1 MTFYKWSQDPATNA
15 TADGSINYQEGQAP
29 SSLNDSARAAMAA
42 LAKWRDDVGGA
53 IATTG
58 TATAYAVTSY
68 EVFNSLANMSG
79 KLIAFTPHTTNGATV
94 TLNVD
99 GLGAKALRSAPNV
112 ELPAGV
118 LVAGSPYVALYSNAD
133 SAFYL
138 HGFYNSPALVPI
150 GTVLPYAGTSA
161 PNSNFALCYG
171 QAVSRSTY
179 ATLYGLTSTNFG
191 TGDGST
197 TFNLPDLRGRVAAG
211 KDDMGGSA
219 ASRLSGSFFTNPTTL
234 GGTGGSES
242 RQLATSNLPPYTPSG
257 SISNGAISISQN
269 ANSANSSSTTGGGS
283 FGIPSTGGATITA
296 SQAASTFTGTA
307 QGGTSAAFGI
317 IQPTLILSYIIRTI

>member
-15 TADGSINYQEGQAP
+15 AVDSSINYQEGQAP
-29 SSLNDSARAAMAA
+29 ASLNDSARAAMAA
-42 LAKWRDDVGGA
+42 LAKYRDDVTGS
-53 IATTG
+53 IATSG
-58 TATAYAVTSY
+58 TSTAYTVSSSQS
-68 EVFNSLANMSG
+68 FNTLANMSG
-79 KLIAFTPHTTNGATV
+79 KVIAFTPHTTNGATV

-118 LVAGSPYVALYSNAD
+118 LVAGSPYVALYNNSD

-150 GTVLPYAGTSA
+150 GTVLPYAGSSA

-179 ATLYGLTSTNFG
+179 ATLYGLTTTAFG

-197 TFNLPDLRGRVAAG
+197 TFNLPDLRGRVPAGADAMGGTAAG
-211 KDDMGGSA
+211 RLTDPIAGIDSIGDAGGSQ
-219 ASRLSGSFFTNPTTL
+219 SHTL
-234 GGTGGSES
+234 
-242 RQLATSNLPPYTPSG
+242 
-257 SISNGAISISQN
+257 SISEVPSHSHGVTDPGHSHSATTN
-269 ANSANSSSTTGGGS
+269 AMWGTKSTTGGGIQCADTNTATVTVNS
-283 FGIPSTGGATITA
+283 ATTGISIQNNGGGGAHNNV
-296 SQAASTFTGTA
+296 
-307 QGGTSAAFGI
+307 
-317 IQPTLILSYIIRTI
+317 QPTLVLSYIIRLI

>member
-1 MTFYKWSQDPATNA
+1 MTFYKWSQDSATNA
-15 TADGSINYQEGQAP
+15 TADSSINYQEGQAP

-42 LAKWRDDVGGA
+42 LAKYRDDVTGA
-53 IATTG
+53 IATSG
-58 TATAYAVTSY
+58 TSTAYTVTSY
-68 EVFNSLANMSG
+68 QSFNSLANMSG
-79 KLIAFTPHTTNGATV
+79 KAIAFTPHTTNGSTV

-118 LVAGSPYVALYSNAD
+118 LVAGSPYVALYSNSD
-133 SAFYL
+133 NAFYL

-150 GTVLPYAGTSA
+150 GTVLPYAGATA

-179 ATLYGLTSTNFG
+179 ATLYGLTSTNYG
-191 TGDGST
+191 SGDGST
-197 TFNLPDLRGRVAAG
+197 TFNIPDLRGRVVAG

-234 GGTGGSES
+234 GGTGGAES
-242 RQLATSNLPPYTPSG
+242 RQLATSNLPAYTPAGSVSNG
-257 SISNGAISISQN
+257 SIGISHN
-269 ANSANSSSTTGGGS
+269 AAAANSSTTGGGG
-283 FGIPSTGGATITA
+283 FQCGGGSASISA
-296 SQAASTFTGTA
+296 SQGSSTFSGTA
-307 QGGTSAAFGI
+307 QGGAAGSFGI